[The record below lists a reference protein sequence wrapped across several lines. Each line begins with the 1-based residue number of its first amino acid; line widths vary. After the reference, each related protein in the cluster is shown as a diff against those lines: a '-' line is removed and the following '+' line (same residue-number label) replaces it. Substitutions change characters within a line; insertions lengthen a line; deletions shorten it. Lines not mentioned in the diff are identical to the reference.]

1 MENRKRNKLDIMEM
15 KKKKQTMLL
24 FRELSDTRCQI
35 AKEHD
40 SEVNSNQTILE
51 WYQQNNRFIDAPC
64 AGKGDCGRCKIRF
77 MSEAPIPQEKE
88 KRLLKETELRMGV
101 RLACVTKM
109 QNDAHFEVIGD
120 LFETEKIVVPVEET
134 WQEKVEID
142 EREQLGIALDIGT
155 TTLAMSLVR
164 LSSGKCIK
172 TVTAVNHQRSYGA
185 DVISRIQAEN
195 SGKGLELQECI
206 LKDIWNMLLEMLQLT
221 GIKSGQIKKFAIAGN
236 TTMCHLLLGY
246 SCEGLGKA
254 PFRPA
259 NLSLIKITT
268 AELFKKLAFWIK
280 TNAVY
285 SNLNAEVVIL
295 PGISAFVG
303 ADIVAGM
310 YACDMD
316 LSEKT
321 HMLLDIG
328 TNGEMVIGNKDGF
341 LVTATAA
348 GPVFEGG
355 NISCGMPAVKGSVSH
370 VQCVSGFSG
379 DGEKEF
385 VWNCEMIGIEQQSE
399 EMPKGI
405 CGSGLIDL
413 AAALWKEGLIDEN
426 GTLIEKFFETGVLIK
441 GLKIT
446 QADIRELQM
455 GKAAIRAGIEI
466 LRQKMIPECIFL
478 AGGFGTELDIDAA
491 NVIGLIPKGIDN
503 DVFLKG
509 NTSLLG
515 LQKFLTDENAQMR
528 VKNIVKLSEEIMLA
542 EEGNFEEKYILFMQF
557 LL

>member
-1 MENRKRNKLDIMEM
+1 MENKKRNKLDIMEM
-15 KKKKQTMLL
+15 KK
-24 FRELSDTRCQI
+24 
-35 AKEHD
+35 
-40 SEVNSNQTILE
+40 NNQTILE

-64 AGKGDCGRCKIRF
+64 AGKGDCGRCKIHF
-77 MSEAPIPQEKE
+77 LSEAPIPQEKE
-88 KRLLKETELRMGV
+88 KRLLTEAELRMGV
-101 RLACVTKM
+101 RLACVTKK
-109 QNDAHFEVIGD
+109 QKDAQFEVIGD
-120 LFETEKIVVPVEET
+120 LFETEKIIVPMKET
-134 WQEKVEID
+134 WQEIVNID
-142 EREQLGIALDIGT
+142 ESEQLGIALDIGT

-185 DVISRIQAEN
+185 DVISRIQAAN
-195 SGKGLELQECI
+195 CGKGLALQECI

-221 GIKSGQIKKFAIAGN
+221 GIRAGQIKKIAIAGN

-246 SCEGLGKA
+246 SCEGLGNA
-254 PFRPA
+254 PFRPV

-268 AELFKKLAFWIK
+268 AELFEKLAFWIK
-280 TNAVY
+280 TNEVY

-316 LSEKT
+316 LSEKIQ
-321 HMLLDIG
+321 MLLDIG

-355 NISCGMPAVKGSVSH
+355 NISCGMPALKGAVSH
-370 VQCVSGFSG
+370 VQCMSEFNV
-379 DGEKEF
+379 DGEKEYI
-385 VWNCEMIGIEQQSE
+385 WNCETIGINHQNEK
-399 EMPKGI
+399 MPKGI

-413 AAALWKEGLIDEN
+413 AAELLKEGLIDEN
-426 GTLIEKFFETGVLIK
+426 GTLIEKFFETGVLVK
-441 GLKIT
+441 GLKMT

-455 GKAAIRAGIEI
+455 GKAAIRAGIES
-466 LRQKMIPECIFL
+466 LCQKRIPECVFL
-478 AGGFGTELDIDAA
+478 AGGFGTELDIDSAS
-491 NVIGLIPKGIDN
+491 VIGLLPKGIGN
-503 DVFLKG
+503 NVFSKG

-515 LQKFLTDENAQMR
+515 LQKFLTDENAKMR

-557 LL
+557 LV

>member
-1 MENRKRNKLDIMEM
+1 MEM
-15 KKKKQTMLL
+15 K
-24 FRELSDTRCQI
+24 E
-35 AKEHD
+35 
-40 SEVNSNQTILE
+40 NSQTILE

-64 AGKGDCGRCKIRF
+64 AGKGDCGRCKIHF
-77 MSEAPIPQEKE
+77 LAEPPIPQEKE
-88 KRLLKETELRMGV
+88 KRLLTEAELKAGV
-101 RLACVTKM
+101 RLACVTKV
-109 QNDAHFEVIGD
+109 QKNACFEVIGD
-120 LFETEKIVVPVEET
+120 LFETEKIAVPMEET

-142 EREQLGIALDIGT
+142 ESELLGIALDIGT

-185 DVISRIQAEN
+185 DVISRIQAAN
-195 SGKGLELQECI
+195 CGNGLALQECI
-206 LKDIWNMLLEMLQLT
+206 LKDIWNMLLEMLLLT
-221 GIKSGQIKKFAIAGN
+221 GIKSGQIKKIAIAGN

-268 AELFKKLAFWIK
+268 EELFEKLAFWIK
-280 TNAVY
+280 TNEAY
-285 SNLNAEVVIL
+285 SNLNAEVLIL

-316 LSEKT
+316 LSEKMQ
-321 HMLLDIG
+321 MLLDIG
-328 TNGEMVIGNKDGF
+328 TNGEMVIGNKDRF

-355 NISCGMPAVKGSVSH
+355 NISCGMPAVKGAVSH

-379 DGEKEF
+379 DGEKKY
-385 VWNCEMIGIEQQSE
+385 VWDCEMIGIPKQSE
-399 EMPKGI
+399 KMPKGM
-405 CGSGLIDL
+405 CGSGLIDV
-413 AAALWKEGLIDEN
+413 AAELLKECLIDEN
-426 GTLIEKFFETGVLIK
+426 GTLIEKFFETGVSIK

-466 LRQKMIPECIFL
+466 LCQKRMPECIFL
-478 AGGFGTELDIDAA
+478 AGGFGAELDIDAA
-491 NVIGLIPKGIDN
+491 NVIGLIPKGIN
-503 DVFLKG
+503 NGVLSKG

-515 LQKFLTDENAQMR
+515 LQKFLTDEKAEMR
-528 VKNIVKLSEEIMLA
+528 VKDIVKLSEEILLA